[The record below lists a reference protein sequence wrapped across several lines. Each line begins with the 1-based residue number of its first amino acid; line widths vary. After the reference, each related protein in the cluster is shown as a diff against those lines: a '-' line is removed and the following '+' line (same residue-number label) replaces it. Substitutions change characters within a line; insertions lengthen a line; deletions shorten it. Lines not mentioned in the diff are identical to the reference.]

1 MGFFDNVK
9 NSLTET
15 SQELT
20 QKAKDTTE
28 IYRLNNLNKTKEKEI
43 EKLVYQ
49 IGLTYYSNFREEC
62 EEKFSDLT
70 TQIAQIQ
77 KEIAENKQ
85 MIEKL
90 STEEVCPS
98 CGKKLTGGSKFCIYC
113 GTSLDAVKNEAKVS
127 GKTCSSCGKPL
138 DEGAAFCT
146 YCGTPVPE
154 EKAEE
159 KGDQEVQEQVIEV
172 EDKNICKNCGA
183 KIEEGNRFCTYC
195 GTPVEE

>member
-9 NSLTET
+9 NSLSET

-49 IGLTYYSNFREEC
+49 IGLAYYSNFREEC
-62 EEKFSDLT
+62 EEKFADLT

-85 MIEKL
+85 MVEKL

-113 GTSLDAVKNEAKVS
+113 GTSLDAVKSQARS
-127 GKTCSSCGKPL
+127 Q
-138 DEGAAFCT
+138 
-146 YCGTPVPE
+146 
-154 EKAEE
+154 
-159 KGDQEVQEQVIEV
+159 DQRIS
-172 EDKNICKNCGA
+172 KC
-183 KIEEGNRFCTYC
+183 R
-195 GTPVEE
+195 

>member
-9 NSLTET
+9 NSLSET

-28 IYRLNNLNKTKEKEI
+28 IYRLNNLNKT
-43 EKLVYQ
+43 
-49 IGLTYYSNFREEC
+49 YYSNFREEC
-62 EEKFSDLT
+62 EEKFADLT

-85 MIEKL
+85 MVEKL

-113 GTSLDAVKNEAKVS
+113 GTSLDAVKSQANVS
-127 GKTCSSCGKPL
+127 GKTCNSCGKPL

-154 EKAEE
+154 GKEE
-159 KGDQEVQEQVIEV
+159 KEDQEVQEQVIEV

-183 KIEEGNRFCTYC
+183 KIEEGNRFCIHC

>member
-1 MGFFDNVK
+1 
-9 NSLTET
+9 
-15 SQELT
+15 
-20 QKAKDTTE
+20 
-28 IYRLNNLNKTKEKEI
+28 
-43 EKLVYQ
+43 
-49 IGLTYYSNFREEC
+49 
-62 EEKFSDLT
+62 
-70 TQIAQIQ
+70 
-77 KEIAENKQ
+77 

-98 CGKKLTGGSKFCIYC
+98 CGKKLTGVSKFCIYC
-113 GTSLDAVKNEAKVS
+113 CTSLDAVKNEAKVS

-159 KGDQEVQEQVIEV
+159 KEDQEVQEQVIEV

-183 KIEEGNRFCTYC
+183 KIEEGNRFCIHC

>member
-1 MGFFDNVK
+1 MKFFDNVK

-49 IGLTYYSNFREEC
+49 IGLTYYSNFHEEC

-85 MIEKL
+85 MVEKL

-113 GTSLDAVKNEAKVS
+113 GTSLDAAKNKTSVNE
-127 GKTCSSCGKPL
+127 KTCSSCGKPL
-138 DEGAAFCT
+138 EEGAAFCT
-146 YCGTPVPE
+146 HCGTPVPE
-154 EKAEE
+154 ETTEE
-159 KGDQEVQEQVIEV
+159 KEDPVVQEQVV

-183 KIEEGNRFCTYC
+183 KIEEGNRFCVQC